1 MSKQKAYWEEI
12 FSCYKASG
20 LSQPEF
26 CKQNNL
32 SNNQFQYRWYERNKA
47 LKAQALSVERFETV
61 SVASNATTSTPVS
74 TVIHLSNKI
83 QCDVVVTLKDLAPFL
98 AQLVQLC

>member
-1 MSKQKAYWEEI
+1 MSQKANWEEI
-12 FSCYKASG
+12 FERYKASG

-26 CKQNNL
+26 CRRNSL

-61 SVASNATTSTPVS
+61 SVASNTTTSAPIS
-74 TVIHLSNKI
+74 AVIHLPNKI
-83 QCDVVVTLKDLAPFL
+83 RCDAAVTIKDLASL
-98 AQLVQLC
+98 LSQLVQLC